1 MDNYLNEFE
10 EQLEI
15 MSKQKLYFIYV
26 SIVLLLAYIS
36 WSLFGESLTS
46 EIEVKQNS
54 ITSLERKLKQNN
66 LRATTRAIQKTKKEK
81 LILAQKLDDLKA
93 KEMYISSNLESM
105 DFIFF
110 NQMGIAKILDDILK
124 KSLDYSIDIEEITY
138 TSVNKLYTANIFEKE
153 NILVTGS
160 ASFKDIIKLMQ
171 YIDSIKSLLRINSFD
186 IYMSENGNVNFN
198 INISNYGAKL

>member
-1 MDNYLNEFE
+1 VDNYLNEFE